1 MLMFYIVLNQRFN
14 RMDTLITNKMNDKK
28 VIRAWALFDW
38 ANSAYSLVISTAIFP
53 IYYISIAPDMIS
65 VFGHDMSDSAVYS
78 YSVSLAYVIIA
89 IAAPLLGGI
98 ADIGNKRLFFLKVF
112 TITGSLFCMLLF
124 FFSNESMIWLGT
136 IAFIIATAGFAGSL
150 IFYDAF
156 LPAIVTRDHFD
167 SVSAKGY
174 SYGYIGSVILLL
186 FILFMSQKPELFGF
200 TIESTLP
207 YRVGF
212 VLVGLWW
219 LGFSQYSFS
228 ILPKDK
234 PSEIGRGLMK
244 KGYVELKYVIGKL
257 KNQNNILYFLTS
269 FFFYS
274 AGVQTVI
281 YLATVFAEKELDFS
295 SGELILTVLILQ
307 IVAIGGAQL
316 FAKVSDKQGNKKAL
330 IVMILIWIGICIAAY
345 FVTSKPFFYAIAFFV
360 GLVLGGIQSTSR
372 ASYSKLI
379 EKNKADFNSYFSL
392 YDVLFYLSVV
402 FGTFAF
408 GYIDNLT
415 NNLRYSVLILALFFV
430 ISLILLSQV
439 KIEKEKRYSIEG

>member
-1 MLMFYIVLNQRFN
+1 MTEAAPPPL
-14 RMDTLITNKMNDKK
+14 NDKK
-28 VIRAWALFDW
+28 VIRAWAIFDW

-53 IYYISIAPDMIS
+53 IYFISVAPDKINI
-65 VFGHDMSDSAVYS
+65 FGGSISDSALYS
-78 YSVSLAYVIIA
+78 FAVSFAYILIA
-89 IAAPLLGGI
+89 IIAPLLGGI
-98 ADIGNKRLFFLKVF
+98 ADVGNKRLFFLKGF
-112 TITGSLFCMLLF
+112 TTVGSLFCISLF
-124 FFSNESMIWLGT
+124 FFNDADMLWLGT

-156 LPAIVTRDHFD
+156 LPSIVSSDNFD
-167 SVSAKGY
+167 QVSAKGY
-174 SYGYIGSVILLL
+174 SYGYVGSVLLL
-186 FILFMSQKPELFGF
+186 IFILIMSQFPVVFGF
-200 TIESTLP
+200 PEESTLP

-228 ILPKDK
+228 KLPKDI
-234 PSEIGRGLMK
+234 PSSIRKGLMI
-244 KGYVELKYVIGKL
+244 KGYDELLYVLGKL
-257 KNQNNILYFLTS
+257 KSEINIMYFLIA

-295 SGELILTVLILQ
+295 TGELIGTVLILQ
-307 IVAIGGAQL
+307 VVAIGGAHL
-316 FAKVSDKQGNKKAL
+316 FAWVSEGKGNKLAL
-330 IVMILIWIGICIAAY
+330 NTMILIWIAICVAAY
-345 FVTSKPFFYAIAFFV
+345 FVVSKVIFFMIAFFV

-372 ASYSKLI
+372 SSFSKLI
-379 EKNKADFNSYFSL
+379 KNNPEDLNSYFSL

-415 NNLRYSVLILALFFV
+415 NNLRYSVLALAMFFV
-430 ISLILLSQV
+430 IALLFLSPV
-439 KIEKEKRYSIEG
+439 KIDSGKIEN